1 MIEEV
6 FREKIEGRKERIS
19 ELFFLLHLCSAK
31 LEQKS
36 SSLVTTDDDRDFPL
50 RKEEAAKKV
59 LNYALFCV
67 FF

>member
-31 LEQKS
+31 LEVPFQTK
-36 SSLVTTDDDRDFPL
+36 
-50 RKEEAAKKV
+50 RKAE
-59 LNYALFCV
+59 V
-67 FF
+67 FVSCYT